1 MGHGPACHARPARL
15 SNPARWA
22 GTSGQVN
29 TDFTDI
35 SYSEKKK
42 RLGKNFAG
50 QTIMLD
56 DIVFLQ
62 S

>member
-1 MGHGPACHARPARL
+1 L

-22 GTSGQVN
+22 GTSRQVN
-29 TDFTDI
+29 TDSTDI

-42 RLGKNFAG
+42 RLSKNFAG